1 MTDPEFAY
9 DVLMTED
16 GTTTSIIAYQERIG
30 ESFRAVLWSV
40 PRQQW
45 IFAPAIGADVLYD
58 DDDPRR
64 TEAVDRAAAEQ
75 IAVDVL
81 HHELP
86 SETDLIALCEEGE
99 RMGWRF
105 GPPRG

>member
-9 DVLMTED
+9 DVVMAED
-16 GTTTSIIAYQERIG
+16 GTATSIIAYQERVG
-30 ESFRAVLWSV
+30 EPFRAVLWSV

-45 IFAPAIGADVLYD
+45 IFAPAIAADVLYD

-64 TEAVDRAAAEQ
+64 TEAVDRTAAER
-75 IAVDVL
+75 IAVDTL
-81 HHELP
+81 HRQLP
-86 SETDLIALCEEGE
+86 SEPNLIALCEEGE
-99 RMGWRF
+99 RMGWRY